1 MYTLTY
7 IAYLKCIANIKNQ
20 ETYILFTEIQ
30 IRKAKKYGKELI
42 YKQINTPFQE
52 IQ

>member
-1 MYTLTY
+1 M
-7 IAYLKCIANIKNQ
+7 I
-20 ETYILFTEIQ
+20 EIQ